1 MILSSK
7 LLEYGLTLNTRNDK
21 FSNEDRDVDEILRKL
36 CRVLA
41 FYLKKVD
48 NYTERAAD
56 LLTTLFILLHHT
68 HTNSSQDPGR
78 EAEAGSSNSITTPH
92 GSHDPLNK
100 TLNMRKA
107 RTKL

>member
-7 LLEYGLTLNTRNDK
+7 LLEYGFTLNTRNDK
-21 FSNEDRDVDEILRKL
+21 FSIEDRDVDEILRKL

-48 NYTERAAD
+48 NYTKRAAD

-78 EAEAGSSNSITTPH
+78 EAGSSNSITTPH

-107 RTKL
+107 RTIL